1 MNNRYVDLI
10 DQTFYFPQE
19 GFDIDSNGYLEFN
32 GVPLKYLIEKYGT
45 PFKVFYLPKIGE
57 QIKKAKNLF
66 TRAIKASGY
75 TGRYYYSYCTKSNH
89 FSHVLEEV
97 LQHDVQLETSSAFDL
112 DLIQRLAARNLINPE
127 NYIICNGFKP
137 EHYKRRI
144 VELINTSFDNLIPV
158 CDNVEELNYYANN
171 FTKKCKIGLRV
182 ATEEEPN
189 FEFYTSRL
197 GIRNSEVIPLYKE
210 KIADNP
216 LFELKM
222 LHFFVDT
229 GIKDTLYYWGEL
241 KKALKVYCSL
251 RKLCPTLNAIN
262 IG

>member
-1 MNNRYVDLI
+1 LNNRYVDLI

-19 GFDIDSNGYLEFN
+19 GFDIDTNGYLEFN

-66 TRAIKASGY
+66 TRAMKSTNY
-75 TGRYYYSYCTKSNH
+75 TGKYYYCYCTKSNH

-112 DLIQRLAARNLINPE
+112 DLIQKLAAKQLINSQK
-127 NYIICNGFKP
+127 YIICNGFKP
-137 EHYKRRI
+137 ENYKRKI
-144 VELINTSFDNLIPV
+144 VELINTQFDNLIPV
-158 CDNVEELNYYANN
+158 CDNVEELSYYAEN

-197 GIRNSEVIPLYKE
+197 GIRNSEIIPFYKE
-210 KIADNP
+210 KK
-216 LFELKM
+216 FY
-222 LHFFVDT
+222 
-229 GIKDTLYYWGEL
+229 IKRWHTQL
-241 KKALKVYCSL
+241 
-251 RKLCPTLNAIN
+251 I
-262 IG
+262 